1 MTKEYKRYIIRRHN
15 AVACLDSIG
24 WKVGISNQEV
34 AKNLFH
40 KDCKVDA
47 YLAILIDGKP
57 GCFEPCLENITYTI
71 FDEEWLECPVTS
83 TTYEIGS
90 IR

>member
-1 MTKEYKRYIIRRHN
+1 MKHTYKRYIIRRHN

-40 KDCKVDA
+40 NDCNLNA
-47 YLAILIDGKP
+47 YLAVFVNGKP
-57 GCFEPCLENITYTI
+57 GTFEPYYEDRPAMYYDVEL
-71 FDEEWLECPVTS
+71 LECPVTS